1 MPATLCRSAF
11 CVLTLAL
18 PSLHA
23 EDLRQNSKT
32 FGPRDLLA
40 SLMQN
45 NPEIQAARFRFEAA
59 TKRPSQAGTLPEP
72 AASYTNL
79 GVGHPFSRLKG
90 SDFAWHGFGVSQEI
104 PFPGKLALASEQA
117 KREAEG
123 ERQNYRAVVLDVTA
137 RLKVAW
143 YEWLRV
149 GKASQLTRRNIDLLS
164 RFEEIA
170 RNRYTVGKGLQQDI
184 LKAQLD
190 VSSLEREILMLDEK
204 GQRAEAEIAAL
215 LALPSVSLRSPGEI
229 RASSFPMS
237 LEELLK
243 ATNDAPRVRA
253 EQKMVDAR
261 AVGIDRSLKDFRPD
275 FGVNLQWQ
283 HTGGNFPDYY
293 MATVEVKIPIYYAR
307 KQRYALEESWSRL
320 NEAKQNY
327 RSARQQ
333 AAFQVKDQYLAI
345 QSSERILAL
354 YKTTLLPQAQLTV
367 DSATSAYEVG
377 SIDFL
382 SLVTNLSNLISLER
396 QYYDEVARHEEAIAR
411 LEPVV
416 AKELVR
422 FQEADQ

>member
-1 MPATLCRSAF
+1 MLATLCRSAF
-11 CVLTLAL
+11 CVLALAL
-18 PSLHA
+18 PGLHA
-23 EDLRQNSKT
+23 EDKT
-32 FGPRDLLA
+32 FGPQELING
-40 SLMQN
+40 LMQN
-45 NPEIQAARFRFEAA
+45 NPEIQAARARFDAA
-59 TKRPSQAGTLPEP
+59 TKRPSQAGTLPDP
-72 AASYTNL
+72 TASYTNL
-79 GVGHPFSRLKG
+79 GVGHPFSRLNG
-90 SDFAWHGFGVSQEI
+90 SEFAWQGFGVSQEI
-104 PFPGKLALASEQA
+104 PFPGKLGLASEQA

-123 ERQNYRAVVLDVTA
+123 EQQNYRAVILDVTS

-143 YEWLRV
+143 YEWRMV
-149 GKASQLTRRNIDLLS
+149 QKAIELTRKNVDLLS

-170 RNRYTVGKGLQQDI
+170 RNRYTVGKGQQQDI

-204 GQRAEAEIAAL
+204 RQRAEAEIASL
-215 LALPSVSLRSPGEI
+215 LALPNVSLRSPGDI
-229 RASSFPMS
+229 QPSSFPIS
-237 LEELLK
+237 LDELLK

-261 AVGIDRSLKDFRPD
+261 AVGVDRGLKDFRPD

-307 KQRYALEESWSRL
+307 KQRYALEESYSRL

-327 RSARQQ
+327 RSAQQQ
-333 AAFQVKDQYLAI
+333 AVYQVKDQYFAI

-354 YKTTLLPQAQLTV
+354 YKTTLLPQAQLTL

-377 SIDFL
+377 NIDFL
-382 SLVTNLSNLISLER
+382 SLVTNLTSLTSLER

-422 FQEADQ
+422 FQEANQ